1 MTYNKPKLK
10 SEFVAELFPDVTE
23 KTARRYL
30 CTEIRT
36 NPQLAAQLTAIGYTN
51 TTKVLSVRMQQIIRA
66 ALNA

>member
-36 NPQLAAQLTAIGYTN
+36 NPQLATQLTAIGYTN

-66 ALNA
+66 ALNG